1 MFFGVPN
8 LGINLGKLR
17 EITRGQLNNQLIVDL
32 QLDSESEPTPYMKT
46 LLGRFRSCHEKQ
58 DPPMRI
64 ISYYEEKMTDTLM
77 VRLQAFLLF
86 KQRLN
91 SSLLTDKLTR
101 STKVAK
107 YQGEG
112 ISVSW

>member
-1 MFFGVPN
+1 LANQNDKDRENSDFFKSASGLMFFGVPN
-8 LGINLGKLR
+8 MGINLGKLR
-17 EITRGQLNNQLIVDL
+17 EITRDQLNNQLIMDL

-77 VRLQAFLLF
+77 VRL
-86 KQRLN
+86 
-91 SSLLTDKLTR
+91 
-101 STKVAK
+101 
-107 YQGEG
+107 
-112 ISVSW
+112 